1 MIFCSVLTLIDHL
14 LWLLL
19 LSIEV
24 LSAAHLRVNDLT
36 RRSTILL
43 VLLLLHGLN
52 LLHLHVLRR
61 LVLIVI
67 VMLLLFVINVSRLR
81 RIYLI
86 DLDILCLLFVR
97 LVIFQ
102 IAHTSV
108 LKILRFDIEHINY
121 G

>member
-24 LSAAHLRVNDLT
+24 LSAAHLSVNYLT
-36 RRSTILL
+36 HRSTVLL

-52 LLHLHVLRR
+52 LLHLHVLRW
-61 LVLIVI
+61 LILIVI
-67 VMLLLFVINVSRLR
+67 VVLLLFVINVSCLR

-86 DLDILCLLFVR
+86 DLDILCLFVVR

-102 IAHTSV
+102 IAHTSI
-108 LKILRFDIEHINY
+108 LKVLRFDIEHIYY